1 VERETQKP
9 RTILL
14 LKEHHRAGDAGEAG
28 GIRPPG
34 KASGRGTGVR
44 EWRKNGPDQKSE
56 GTKESRRNAKRESEG
71 SDSIVTI
78 AIGGESPQEPQQC
91 AFARAVED
99 ALFGSA
105 ESMRLVVNLKDETMP
120 ANESES
126 TRSGFSQADAWR
138 AEPEW
143 TGEASEELAETAA
156 GGWEPE
162 D

>member
-1 VERETQKP
+1 M
-9 RTILL
+9 
-14 LKEHHRAGDAGEAG
+14 
-28 GIRPPG
+28 PG
-34 KASGRGTGVR
+34 KHEEFVRLEQRKTAVQESGNGGKMVR
-44 EWRKNGPDQKSE
+44 TKKVKV
-56 GTKESRRNAKRESEG
+56 TKESRRNAKRESEG
-71 SDSIVTI
+71 SDSVVTI

-143 TGEASEELAETAA
+143 TGEASEELAETGA
-156 GGWEPE
+156 GRWEPE